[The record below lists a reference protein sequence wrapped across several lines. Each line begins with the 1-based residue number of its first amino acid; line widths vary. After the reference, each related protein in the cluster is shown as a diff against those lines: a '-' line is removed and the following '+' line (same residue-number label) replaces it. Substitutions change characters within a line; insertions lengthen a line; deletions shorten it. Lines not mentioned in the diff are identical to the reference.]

1 MNDKLVG
8 VAAVAFLTG
17 ALAVAAVPAAAQQGI
32 YAGGSIG
39 QFKEK
44 DVTGET
50 ATGFKLF
57 GGYQVNKNFAA
68 EAGYVSTGTAKLS
81 GLVEFKATG
90 FTLAGVGIA
99 PINDQ
104 FSVFGTVG
112 LFSWSADLTV
122 PLIPSLNASA
132 SGSDIFFGVGA
143 TYNVSRNLSIRGE
156 FDSYKLGGDAD
167 TTVTAFT
174 IGAQYRF

>member
-8 VAAVAFLTG
+8 VAAVTFLTG
-17 ALAVAAVPAAAQQGI
+17 ALAFAAVPAAAQEGV

-39 QFKEK
+39 QFKE

-68 EAGYVSTGTAKLS
+68 EAGYVSTGTAKIN
-81 GLVEFKATG
+81 GLEFKATG
-90 FTLAGVGIA
+90 FTLAGVGMA
-99 PINDQ
+99 PLNNQ
-104 FSVFGTVG
+104 LSLFGTVG
-112 LFSWSADLTV
+112 LFSWSADVTV
-122 PLIPSLNASA
+122 PGLGSGSI
-132 SGSDIFFGVGA
+132 SGSDIFFGAGA
-143 TYNVSRNLSIRGE
+143 LYNVSRNLGIRFE
-156 FDSYKLGGDAD
+156 YDSYKLGGDAD
-167 TTVTAFT
+167 TTVTALT